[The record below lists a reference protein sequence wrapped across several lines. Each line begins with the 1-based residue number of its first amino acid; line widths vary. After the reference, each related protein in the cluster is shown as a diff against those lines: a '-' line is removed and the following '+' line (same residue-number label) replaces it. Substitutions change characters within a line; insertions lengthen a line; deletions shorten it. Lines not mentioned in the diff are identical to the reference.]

1 MTVSFFHLVQVAAV
15 SGFAGTAL
23 QLRLCECLH
32 RNLSYPDS
40 PCLRNVLFSSRARVF
55 RFWNPD
61 NWGCHVWV
69 RGLHRVARQTVHSR
83 EVPSPYGGRPGIA
96 FENASYSS
104 AHVPASGEVIE
115 RQGVVTDV
123 TDRQKTE
130 EDLCRSR
137 AELRALAASL
147 QSAQEEERLRISRAI
162 HDDLGEMLTSLRFE
176 ISAIGRSLRR
186 DQRDLQSRARAA
198 MRLID
203 SSIIRVRK
211 VATGLRPGLL
221 DALGLEAALEAQVKD
236 FQMRTGIA
244 CLTELPQEKLALRN
258 DQATAL
264 YRIVQESLT
273 NIARH
278 AQARRVQIRLMH
290 RAGLL
295 VLEVKDDGKGFALQA
310 RQWTGSLGIA
320 GMRERALA
328 LGGSM
333 EIVSRPGNGTTVRA
347 RLPLTLSRSAG
358 DSR

>member
-1 MTVSFFHLVQVAAV
+1 MTVSFFHFVQVAAV
-15 SGFAGTAL
+15 AGFVGTAL
-23 QLRLCECLH
+23 QVRLCKYL
-32 RNLSYPDS
+32 RKNSPSPDS
-40 PCLRNVLFSSRARVF
+40 ASSCNVPLFSRARVF
-55 RFWNPD
+55 RSWNLD
-61 NWGCHVWV
+61 DWGGRDWV
-69 RGLHRVARQTVHSR
+69 HGQRRVARQTVHS
-83 EVPSPYGGRPGIA
+83 PQASPLSGSRPGIA
-96 FENASYSS
+96 FENVSS
-104 AHVPASGEVIE
+104 SPAHVQASGEVIE
-115 RQGVVTDV
+115 RHGVVTDV
-123 TDRQKTE
+123 TDRRKAE

-137 AELRALAASL
+137 AELRALAARL

-186 DQRDLQSRARAA
+186 DQRDLRSRARAA

-221 DALGLEAALEAQVKD
+221 DALGLEAALEAQVKE

-244 CLTELPQEKLALRN
+244 CLTELPPEKLALRN

-278 AQARRVQIRLMH
+278 AQAHHVQISLMH

-347 RLPLTLSRSAG
+347 RLPLNLSLSAG